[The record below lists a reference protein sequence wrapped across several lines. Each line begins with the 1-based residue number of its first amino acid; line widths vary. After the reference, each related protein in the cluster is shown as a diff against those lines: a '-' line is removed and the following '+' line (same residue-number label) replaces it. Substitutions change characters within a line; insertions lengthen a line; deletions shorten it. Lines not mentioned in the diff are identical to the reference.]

1 MTIGTR
7 ETILQRI
14 GVAVREHRLRKNIT
28 QKMLAERSGISLTAV
43 KHLERG
49 VGATL
54 GSFVQ
59 ACRTLGIDGWI
70 AEIEP
75 RDELRDNPSEE
86 AKHLYAVATCGVKV
100 SF

>member
-70 AEIEP
+70 AEIDP
-75 RDELRDNPSEE
+75 HDELSPI
-86 AKHLYAVATCGVKV
+86 AYADALKKAAQKKRRRAHV
-100 SF
+100 

>member
-7 ETILQRI
+7 ESILLRI
-14 GVAVREHRLRKNIT
+14 GAAVREHRLRKNIT

-75 RDELRDNPSEE
+75 HDELSPI
-86 AKHLYAVATCGVKV
+86 AYADALKKAAQKKRRRAHV
-100 SF
+100 

>member
-7 ETILQRI
+7 ESILQRI

-75 RDELRDNPSEE
+75 HDELSPI
-86 AKHLYAVATCGVKV
+86 AYADALKKAAQKKRRRAHV
-100 SF
+100 

>member
-7 ETILQRI
+7 EAILQRI
-14 GVAVREHRLRKNIT
+14 GVAIREHRLRKNIT
-28 QKMLAERSGISLTAV
+28 QRMLAERSGISLTAV

-59 ACRTLGIDGWI
+59 TCRTLGIDGWI

-75 RDELRDNPSEE
+75 HDELSPI
-86 AKHLYAVATCGVKV
+86 AYADALKKAAQKKRRRAHV
-100 SF
+100 

>member
-28 QKMLAERSGISLTAV
+28 KEMLAERSGISLTAV

-75 RDELRDNPSEE
+75 RDELSPI
-86 AKHLYAVATCGVKV
+86 AYADALKKAVQKKRRRAHV
-100 SF
+100 

>member
-28 QKMLAERSGISLTAV
+28 QKILAERSGISLTAV

-75 RDELRDNPSEE
+75 RDELSPI
-86 AKHLYAVATCGVKV
+86 AYADALKKAAQKKRRRAHV
-100 SF
+100 

>member
-7 ETILQRI
+7 ESILQRI
-14 GVAVREHRLRKNIT
+14 GAAVREHRLRKNIT

-75 RDELRDNPSEE
+75 HDELSPI
-86 AKHLYAVATCGVKV
+86 AYADALKQAAQKKRRRAHV
-100 SF
+100 

>member
-7 ETILQRI
+7 ESILRRI

-75 RDELRDNPSEE
+75 RDELSPI
-86 AKHLYAVATCGVKV
+86 AYADALKKAAQKKRRRAHV
-100 SF
+100 

>member
-7 ETILQRI
+7 EVILQRI
-14 GVAVREHRLRKNIT
+14 GVAIREHRLRKNIT
-28 QKMLAERSGISLTAV
+28 QRMLAERSGISLTAV

-49 VGATL
+49 IGATL

-75 RDELRDNPSEE
+75 HDELSPI
-86 AKHLYAVATCGVKV
+86 AYADALKKAAQKKRRRAHV
-100 SF
+100 

>member
-7 ETILQRI
+7 EAILQRI
-14 GVAVREHRLRKNIT
+14 GVAIREHRLRKNIT
-28 QKMLAERSGISLTAV
+28 QRMLAERSGISLTAV

-75 RDELRDNPSEE
+75 HDELSPI
-86 AKHLYAVATCGVKV
+86 AYADALKKAAQKKRRRAHV
-100 SF
+100 

>member
-28 QKMLAERSGISLTAV
+28 QRMLAERSGISLTAV

-54 GSFVQ
+54 GSFVLV
-59 ACRTLGIDGWI
+59 CRTLGIDGWI

-75 RDELRDNPSEE
+75 RDELSPI
-86 AKHLYAVATCGVKV
+86 AYADALKKAAQKKRRRAHV
-100 SF
+100 

>member
-7 ETILQRI
+7 ESILQRI
-14 GVAVREHRLRKNIT
+14 GAAVREHRLRKNIT

-75 RDELRDNPSEE
+75 HDELSPI
-86 AKHLYAVATCGVKV
+86 AYADALKKAAQKKRRRAHV
-100 SF
+100 

>member
-75 RDELRDNPSEE
+75 HDELSPI
-86 AKHLYAVATCGVKV
+86 AYADALKKAAQKKRRRAHV
-100 SF
+100 

>member
-7 ETILQRI
+7 ESILQRI

-75 RDELRDNPSEE
+75 RDELSPI
-86 AKHLYAVATCGVKV
+86 AYADALKKAAQKKRRRAHV
-100 SF
+100 

>member
-7 ETILQRI
+7 ESILQRI

-75 RDELRDNPSEE
+75 CDELSPI
-86 AKHLYAVATCGVKV
+86 AYADALKKAAQKKRRRAHV
-100 SF
+100 